1 MEIAK
6 LFALHAMAEISYELF
21 EYVVLIKGGLSK
33 NNSYKH
39 VRRGTDKLV

>member
-21 EYVVLIKGGLSK
+21 EYVSTYKGRSFK
-33 NNSYKH
+33 K
-39 VRRGTDKLV
+39 